1 MERALA
7 RESVEELRAQFVQ
20 RFRNVSTIMDC
31 VSCEKCRLWGKL
43 QVLGLG
49 TALKILLMEGD
60 VLGYGV
66 LQRNE
71 VVALVNTLAQ
81 LAKSVDSIRDW
92 QRRDV
97 RKAHAHFAVCCLGV
111 FLLGL
116 CLLSCGRPAAC
127 RVASARQ

>member
-1 MERALA
+1 
-7 RESVEELRAQFVQ
+7 
-20 RFRNVSTIMDC
+20 MDC

-71 VVALVNTLAQ
+71 VVALVNTLA
-81 LAKSVDSIRDW
+81 
-92 QRRDV
+92 
-97 RKAHAHFAVCCLGV
+97 H
-111 FLLGL
+111 
-116 CLLSCGRPAAC
+116 
-127 RVASARQ
+127 